1 MVLTVGKPPY
11 DGREAEWRCPGA
23 SRLTRS
29 KQSHNERA
37 STHPHSQRDGEMKVF
52 TKVDMNKALHEVEL
66 HPVTTFAAPTG
77 LYRYKRI
84 VFVFNVASE
93 KFNHVIRQ
101 VVQDGPRAFNA
112 QDDLIVGSL
121 QKADLYTYF
130 TLSVRLY
137 RVVSRGDEADDQQ
150 VAGMPGEGGVVYL
163 QCLFDTCNPIFLCLP
178 LARTYIQL
186 RETEV
191 QSKEKSQTAE
201 QVAKNANDSR
211 AQG

>member
-1 MVLTVGKPPY
+1 MVLTVGKPLMTVEKPNG
-11 DGREAEWRCPGA
+11 DVLVCLDLQEANKAIMRERQPIPIVIYA
-23 SRLTRS
+23 T
-29 KQSHNERA
+29 
-37 STHPHSQRDGEMKVF
+37 EMKVF
-52 TKVDMNKALHEVEL
+52 TKVDMNMALHEVDL
-66 HPVTTFAAPTG
+66 HPVITFAAPTG

-112 QDDLIVGSL
+112 QEDLIVGSL

-130 TLSVRLY
+130 TLSVCLY
-137 RVVSRGDEADDQQ
+137 RGVSRGDEADDQQ
-150 VAGMPGEGGVVYL
+150 QAGMPGEGVPYVFSVSL
-163 QCLFDTCNPIFLCLP
+163 THAIQVFLCLP

-201 QVAKNANDSR
+201 QFVKNATLR
-211 AQG
+211 LATE